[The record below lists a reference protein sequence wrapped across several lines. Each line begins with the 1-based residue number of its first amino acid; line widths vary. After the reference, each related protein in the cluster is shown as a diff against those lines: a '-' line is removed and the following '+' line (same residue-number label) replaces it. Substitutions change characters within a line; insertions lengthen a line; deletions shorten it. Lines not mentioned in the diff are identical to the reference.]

1 MLGQTSTHHQ
11 MSDRTRQCGAQAS
24 CQMNKQ
30 KEHWELQSS
39 ALNAYH
45 ADLRRCFFSS
55 ISHIWSR
62 SQYGIFFYTH
72 LTPLG
77 ILATVCKSWSAKLV
91 LKDVPGHWYLP
102 QIPLYPG
109 CLYSAL
115 VICPLEKCPATTSRC
130 QIAPVWKCCVS
141 SREKASRIWGGS
153 SIWGKYQHPISSPH
167 I

>member
-1 MLGQTSTHHQ
+1 MLGHTSTHHQ

-45 ADLRRCFFSS
+45 ADLRRCFFSNL
-55 ISHIWSR
+55 SHIWSR

-130 QIAPVWKCCVS
+130 QILRGPPK
-141 SREKASRIWGGS
+141 KAYRLSTIQS
-153 SIWGKYQHPISSPH
+153 TKFSMFKKLANL
-167 I
+167 